1 MFLLQIA
8 NEEVA
13 KPETIIAVQD
23 FIIRFGGRFII
34 DILSIY
40 FLIRFVYFKIYKHR
54 ELFFTYFIFN
64 IIIFLMCFF
73 LNKVK
78 ISMGAAFGLFAV
90 FGMLRYRTEE
100 FSVKDMT
107 YLFLVISIGLMT
119 AVIKLEDIEYY
130 YEFIFIGCLNAF
142 VILLTYLL
150 ESNLLLKKEVAKQ
163 IIYENIELIKPEKRS
178 ELLLDLENRIGVKVN
193 RISISK
199 IDFLRDVA
207 FIKIYYFEE

>member
-1 MFLLQIA
+1 MFLLQA
-8 NEEVA
+8 ASEEVA
-13 KPETIIAVQD
+13 KPETIVAVKD
-23 FIIRFGGRFII
+23 FITRFGGRFII
-34 DILSIY
+34 DILSVY
-40 FLIRFVYFKIYKHR
+40 LLIRVVYVKIYKHR

-64 IIIFLMCFF
+64 VIIFLMCFF

-119 AVIKLEDIEYY
+119 AVIKLENIEYY
-130 YEFIFIGCLNAF
+130 YEFILIGILNGF

-150 ESNLLLKKEVAKQ
+150 ESNLIMRKETAKQ

-178 ELLLDLENRIGVKVN
+178 ELLLDIENRIGVKVN
-193 RISISK
+193 RILITK
-199 IDFLRDVA
+199 VDLLKDVA
-207 FIKIYYFEE
+207 FIKIYYYED

>member
-1 MFLLQIA
+1 MFLLQA
-8 NEEVA
+8 ASEEVA
-13 KPETIIAVQD
+13 KPETIIAVKD
-23 FIIRFGGRFII
+23 FVTRFGGRFII

-40 FLIRFVYFKIYKHR
+40 VLIRFVYFKIYKHR

-130 YEFIFIGCLNAF
+130 YEFIFIGSLNAF
-142 VILLTYLL
+142 VIFLTYLL
-150 ESNLLLKKEVAKQ
+150 ESNLLLKKEVGKQ
-163 IIYENIELIKPEKRS
+163 IVYENIELIKPERRS
-178 ELLLDLENRIGVKVN
+178 ELLLDIENRMGLKVN
-193 RISISK
+193 RISITK
-199 IDFLRDVA
+199 VDFLRDVA